1 MEQEIK
7 MYIDMTKEPDSR
19 LIATLHESYKPC
31 INIHG
36 FDCPAT
42 ISLTPDQAFHLFVEL
57 KSALKKVQLSLKK
70 RR

>member
-1 MEQEIK
+1 MKQDIS
-7 MYIDMTKEPDSR
+7 MYIDMEEETDDCM
-19 LIATLHESYKPC
+19 IATLHEFEKPK

-36 FDCPAT
+36 AFCPAT